1 LTEAPRLETRKY
13 SKEENMAPDA
23 QKAKVVII
31 GAGPGGYVAAIRA
44 AQLGSGVVL
53 VEKALLGGTCLNWG
67 CIPTKALLA
76 CTEALETI
84 RDAEEYGIHVGEPTP
99 DLPSMIKRKEK
110 ISEQLRNG
118 IAQLLKANKVQYIKG
133 TATITSPTEVTVSGE
148 DGETKIETEKI
159 IVATGSEPARLPTF
173 DFDQPAILTST
184 EGLELTQIPATM
196 IIVGSGVVG
205 SEFATIYNAL
215 GTKVTMIELL
225 PRILPTEDDRVSQQ
239 MKRILNK
246 KGIDILTET
255 TIEEITEYRPNGLK
269 AKLSNG
275 DTIEAD
281 KLLVSIGRSLNSAGL
296 GLDKIGVELGKRG
309 EIVVNE
315 HMESSVPGIYAIG
328 DVVGGILLAHVASF
342 EGICAAENAMGVA
355 SVMNYDVVPACIFTE
370 PEIASVG
377 YTPSKAEEK
386 GIEVRVGR
394 FMFGGLGKALAM
406 GKGQGFVQLVVDAS
420 SDKVVGC
427 QIMSAHASDLIH
439 ELALAIHMG
448 ITASDIGR
456 TVHAHPSLAEAIMEA
471 AEAAHDKAIHAA
483 PARK

>member
-1 LTEAPRLETRKY
+1 
-13 SKEENMAPDA
+13 MAADA

-53 VEKALLGGTCLNWG
+53 VEKQLLGGTCLNWG
-67 CIPTKALLA
+67 CIPTKAMLA
-76 CTEALETI
+76 CAEALETI
-84 RDAEEYGIHVGEPTP
+84 READEYGIQVGEAVPN
-99 DLPSMIKRKEK
+99 LPAMVERKEK

-118 IAQLLKANKVQYIKG
+118 IAQLLKANKVQFVKG
-133 TATITSPTEVTVSGE
+133 TARITAPNQVVVQNDEG
-148 DGETKIETEKI
+148 DTKIETEKI

-173 DFDQPAILTST
+173 DFDQPTILTST
-184 EGLELTQIPATM
+184 EGLALTQIPKTM

-205 SEFATIYNAL
+205 SEFATIFNAL

-225 PRILPTEDDRVSQQ
+225 PRILPTEDERVSQQ

-246 KGIDILTET
+246 KGIEILTET
-255 TIEEITEYRPNGLK
+255 TIEEISEYKPTGLK

-275 DTIEAD
+275 ETLEAE
-281 KLLVSIGRSLNSAGL
+281 KLLVSIGRSLNSANL
-296 GLDKIGVELGKRG
+296 GLDEVGVELGKRG
-309 EIVVNE
+309 EIVVND

-342 EGICAAENAMGVA
+342 EGICAAENAMGMN

-377 YTPSKAEEK
+377 CTPAKAEEK
-386 GIEVRVGR
+386 GIETRVGR

-420 SDKVVGC
+420 TDKVVGC

-439 ELALAIHMG
+439 ELALAIKMG
-448 ITASDIGR
+448 ITASDIAR

-471 AEAAHDKAIHAA
+471 AEAAHGTAIHAA

>member
-1 LTEAPRLETRKY
+1 
-13 SKEENMAPDA
+13 MAADT

-53 VEKALLGGTCLNWG
+53 IEKSLLGGTCLNWG

-76 CTEALETI
+76 CAEAMETI
-84 RDAEEYGIHVGEPTP
+84 REAGDYGIKVGDPVP
-99 DLPSMIKRKEK
+99 DLKAMVERKEK

-118 IAQLLKANKVQYIKG
+118 IGQLLKANKVEVVKG
-133 TATITSPTEVTVSGE
+133 TARLTSPNQVAVETEGGSKT
-148 DGETKIETEKI
+148 IETEKVI
-159 IVATGSEPARLPTF
+159 IATGSEPARLPTF
-173 DFDQPAILTST
+173 DFDKPAILTST
-184 EGLELTQIPATM
+184 EGLELTEIPKAM

-215 GTKVTMIELL
+215 GTKVTMVELMA
-225 PRILPTEDDRVSQQ
+225 RILPTEDERISQQ

-246 KGIDILTET
+246 KGIEILTET
-255 TIEEITEYRPNGLK
+255 TIDEMVEYRPDGVK

-275 DTIEAD
+275 EILEAD
-281 KLLVSIGRSLNSAGL
+281 KLLVSIGRSLNSANL
-296 GLDKIGVELGKRG
+296 GLEEAGVELGKRG
-309 EIVVNE
+309 EIVVDE
-315 HMESSVPGIYAIG
+315 HMETNVSGVYAIG

-342 EGICAAENAMGVA
+342 EGICAAENAMGMESA
-355 SVMNYDVVPACIFTE
+355 MNYNVVPACIFTE

-377 YTPSKAEEK
+377 LTPAKAEEK
-386 GIEVRVGR
+386 GIEIKVGR

-406 GKGQGFVQLVVDAS
+406 GKGQGFIQLVVDAPT
-420 SDKVVGC
+420 DKIIGC

-439 ELALAIHMG
+439 ELALAIQVG
-448 ITASDIGR
+448 VTARDIGK
-456 TVHAHPSLAEAIMEA
+456 TVHAHPSLAEAVMEA
-471 AEAAHDKAIHAA
+471 AEAVHDQAIHAA

>member
-1 LTEAPRLETRKY
+1 MAAET
-13 SKEENMAPDA
+13 

-44 AQLGSGVVL
+44 AQLGSGVVV
-53 VEKALLGGTCLNWG
+53 VEKDLLGGTCLNRG
-67 CIPTKALLA
+67 CIPTKAMLA

-84 RDAEEYGIHVGEPTP
+84 KEADEFGIQVGEPAP
-99 DLPSMIKRKEK
+99 DLPAMVQRKEK

-118 IAQLLKANKVQYIKG
+118 IAQLLKANKVQYVKG
-133 TATITSPTEVTVSGE
+133 TGVIDSPNEVVVSAE
-148 DGETKIETEKI
+148 DGETRIKTEKI
-159 IVATGSEPARLPTF
+159 IIATGSEPARLPTF

-184 EGLELTQIPATM
+184 EGLELTRIPKSM

-246 KGIDILTET
+246 KGIEILTET
-255 TIEEITEYRPNGLK
+255 TIEEISEYRPEGLT
-269 AKLSNG
+269 ARLSNG
-275 DTIEAD
+275 ETIEAE
-281 KLLVSIGRSLNSAGL
+281 KLLVSIGRSLNSANL
-296 GLDKIGVELGKRG
+296 GLEKVGVELGKRG
-309 EIVVNE
+309 EIVVDR
-315 HMESSVPGIYAIG
+315 HMETNVPGIYAIG

-342 EGICAAENAMGVA
+342 EGICAAENAMGIP
-355 SVMNYDVVPACIFTE
+355 SEMNYAVVPACIFTE

-377 YTPSKAEEK
+377 MTPAKAEAEE
-386 GIEVRVGR
+386 IEIRVGR

-406 GKGQGFVQLVVDAS
+406 GKGQGFVQLVVDAKT
-420 SDKVVGC
+420 DKVIGC

-439 ELALAIHMG
+439 ELALAIQMG
-448 ITASDIGR
+448 ITASEIGR

>member
-1 LTEAPRLETRKY
+1 
-13 SKEENMAPDA
+13 MAA
-23 QKAKVVII
+23 ESLKAKLVVI

-53 VEKALLGGTCLNWG
+53 VEKQLLGGTCLNWG

-76 CTEALETI
+76 CAEALETI
-84 RDAEEYGIHVGEPTP
+84 KEAGDYGIKVGDPVP
-99 DLPSMIKRKEK
+99 DLKAMVERKDK

-118 IAQLLKANKVQYIKG
+118 IAQLLKANKVELVKG
-133 TATITSPTEVTVSGE
+133 TARLASPNQVTV
-148 DGETKIETEKI
+148 ETEEGTKTIETERV

-184 EGLELTQIPATM
+184 EGLELTEIPKTM

-205 SEFATIYNAL
+205 SEFATIFNAL
-215 GTKVTMIELL
+215 GTKVTMVEMM
-225 PRILPTEDDRVSQQ
+225 PRILPTEDERISQQ

-246 KGIDILTET
+246 KGIEILTET
-255 TIEEITEYRPNGLK
+255 TIEEIVEYSPAGVK
-269 AKLSNG
+269 AKLSSG
-275 DTIEAD
+275 DILEGE
-281 KLLVSIGRSLNSAGL
+281 KLLVSIGRSLNSANL
-296 GLDKIGVELGKRG
+296 GLEEIGVKLGQRG
-309 EIVVNE
+309 EILVNE
-315 HMESSVPGIYAIG
+315 RMETNVPGIYAIG

-342 EGICAAENAMGVA
+342 EGICAAENAMGVDA
-355 SVMNYDVVPACIFTE
+355 VMNYNVVPACIFTE

-377 YTPSKAEEK
+377 LTPAKAEEQGLEIK
-386 GIEVRVGR
+386 VGR

-406 GKGQGFVQLVVDAS
+406 GKGQGFVQLVVDKS
-420 SDKVVGC
+420 TDKILGC

-439 ELALAIHMG
+439 ELALAIQVG
-448 ITASDIGR
+448 VTAEDIGK

-471 AEAAHDKAIHAA
+471 AEAAHDRAIHAA

>member
-1 LTEAPRLETRKY
+1 
-13 SKEENMAPDA
+13 MAADA
-23 QKAKVVII
+23 QKARLVVV

-53 VEKALLGGTCLNWG
+53 VEKNLLGGTCLNWG

-84 RDAEEYGIHVGEPTP
+84 KEAEEYGIKVSEPVP
-99 DLPSMIKRKEK
+99 DLKAMVERKEK
-110 ISEQLRNG
+110 ISAQLRNG
-118 IAQLLKANKVQYIKG
+118 IAQLLKANKVDYVQG
-133 TATITSPTEVTVSGE
+133 TASLSSPTQVKV
-148 DGETKIETEKI
+148 ETKEGEKVIDTEKVI
-159 IVATGSEPARLPTF
+159 LATGSEPARLPTF

-184 EGLELTQIPATM
+184 EGLELTEIPKTM

-215 GTKVTMIELL
+215 GTKVTMVELMA
-225 PRILPTEDDRVSQQ
+225 RILPTEDDRVSQQ

-246 KGIDILTET
+246 KGIEILTET
-255 TIEEITEYRPNGLK
+255 TIDEMVEYRSDGVK
-269 AKLSNG
+269 AKLSTG
-275 DTIEAD
+275 DVLEAD

-296 GLDKIGVELGKRG
+296 GLEEVGVELGKRG

-315 HMESSVPGIYAIG
+315 RMETSVPGVYAIG

-342 EGICAAENAMGVA
+342 EGICAAENAMGMD
-355 SVMNYDVVPACIFTE
+355 SVMDYNVVPACIFTE

-377 YTPSKAEEK
+377 LTPAKAEEQ
-386 GIEVRVGR
+386 GIETRIGR

-406 GKGQGFVQLVVDAS
+406 GKGQGFIQLVVDAS
-420 SDKVVGC
+420 TDKIIGC

-439 ELALAIHMG
+439 ELALAIQMG
-448 ITASDIGR
+448 ITASQVGG
-456 TVHAHPSLAEAIMEA
+456 TVHAHPSLAEAVMEA
-471 AEAAHDKAIHAA
+471 AEAAHDRAIHAA

>member
-1 LTEAPRLETRKY
+1 M
-13 SKEENMAPDA
+13 SKEENMAA
-23 QKAKVVII
+23 ETQKAKVVII

-53 VEKALLGGTCLNWG
+53 VEKQLLGGTCLNWG

-76 CTEALETI
+76 CAEALETI
-84 RDAEEYGIHVGEPTP
+84 KEAGEYGIKVGEPLP
-99 DLPSMIKRKEK
+99 DLKAMVERKEK

-118 IAQLLKANKVQYIKG
+118 IAQLLKANKVELVKG
-133 TATITSPTEVTVSGE
+133 TARLASANEVVVEGE
-148 DGETKIETEKI
+148 EGTRTIETERI
-159 IVATGSEPARLPTF
+159 IIATGSEPARLPTF

-184 EGLELTQIPATM
+184 EGLELTEIPKSM

-215 GTKVTMIELL
+215 GTKVTMVELM
-225 PRILPTEDDRVSQQ
+225 PRILPTEDERISQQ
-239 MKRILNK
+239 MKRILSK
-246 KGIDILTET
+246 KGIEILTET
-255 TIEEITEYRPNGLK
+255 TIEEMVEYSPTGVK

-275 DTIEAD
+275 EILEGE
-281 KLLVSIGRSLNSAGL
+281 KLLVSIGRSLNSANL
-296 GLDKIGVELGKRG
+296 GLDEVGVELGKRG

-315 HMESSVPGIYAIG
+315 RMETSVPGIYAIG

-342 EGICAAENAMGVA
+342 EGICAAENAMGME

-377 YTPSKAEEK
+377 LTPARAEER
-386 GIEVRVGR
+386 GIETRIGR

-420 SDKVVGC
+420 TDKILGC

-439 ELALAIHMG
+439 ELALAIQVG
-448 ITASDIGR
+448 VTAGDIGR

-471 AEAAHDKAIHAA
+471 AEAAHERAIHAA